1 MGRNVAWLFVEHPN
15 ALSLTSPDFIFHSI
29 TPSWAD
35 LSSKVLKKATMSAGA
50 SKLKRREDSAF
61 QKRKISEGWIL
72 VSIFSDI
79 ALSFTDFDLEAL
91 TVKARNEPD
100 TKPVLLLHR

>member
-1 MGRNVAWLFVEHPN
+1 M
-15 ALSLTSPDFIFHSI
+15 LSLTSPDFIFHSI

-35 LSSKVLKKATMSAGA
+35 LSSKVLKKATMSAGVF
-50 SKLKRREDSAF
+50 KLKRREDSAF
-61 QKRKISEGWIL
+61 QKRKIGEGWIL
-72 VSIFSDI
+72 VPIFPDT

-100 TKPVLLLHR
+100 TKPMPLLHR